1 MTTAAPPAVREV
13 QRGVRAPWFGPP
25 AARAGR
31 VASDVLP
38 LAIRR
43 AIARRAEEQQG
54 AEYRAFRERYF
65 HDPAGFAR
73 DCIVWKP
80 GEGLTPYQIEVIGSL
95 ADHDRVSV
103 RGPHGLGKS
112 TMGALVILWFALTR
126 DGLDWK
132 AVTTA
137 SVWRQLTKF
146 LWPEVHKW
154 VRRVDWQR
162 VGREPF
168 REGHEL
174 LDLALKL
181 STGEAFAAASDK
193 PTAIEGAHADH
204 LLYLFDEAKA
214 IVSPTWD
221 AAEGAFSAAGSDTP
235 QHAHAFATSTPG
247 DTAGRF
253 YDIHQHAPGYEDW
266 KTRHVTLDEA
276 VDAGRIS
283 RQWAAQR
290 KRQWGEDSALYQNRV
305 LGEFAA
311 GDDGGIIPLAWVEA
325 AQARWRAAR
334 DAGQLDELPE
344 VVGVDVSD
352 GGDDKTYIVPRRGH
366 AAMSLIDVTPKAR
379 GETMTIA
386 GRVKGLADGVEERG
400 GHLLAVVDSIGVGAG
415 VVSRLGELEV
425 AVEPFNASEST
436 KLRDM
441 SGSFGFLNKRAAAY
455 WNLREILDPES
466 GLDAMLPDDPMLTA
480 ELTVPQYR
488 MSSGGRLQLQSK
500 DDVRQ
505 KLGRSPD
512 RADAVV
518 MAFWGQPTGGT
529 MGALPWAARKAE
541 GSGEAEA
548 GGRASAPRRRSS
560 SMGALPWDRR

>member
-1 MTTAAPPAVREV
+1 M
-13 QRGVRAPWFGPP
+13 RAPWFGPP

-43 AIARRAEEQQG
+43 AIARRAEDQQG
-54 AEYRAFRERYF
+54 AEYRAFRDRYF
-65 HDPAGFAR
+65 RDPAGFAR
-73 DCIVWKP
+73 DCIAWKD
-80 GEGLTPYQIEVIGSL
+80 GEGLTAYQAEVIGWL
-95 ADHDRVSV
+95 ADEPRVSV

-112 TMGALVILWFALTR
+112 FSAAVVVLWFALTR

-137 SVWRQLTKF
+137 SVWRQLSKY
-146 LWPEVHKW
+146 LWPEIHK
-154 VRRVDWQR
+154 VARRLNWELI
-162 VGREPF
+162 GRAPF
-168 REGHEL
+168 RDGHEL

-181 STGEAFAAASDK
+181 STGEAFAVASDQ
-193 PTAIEGAHADH
+193 PSAIEGAHADH

-214 IVSPTWD
+214 IVAPTWD
-221 AAEGAFSAAGSDTP
+221 AAEGAFSAAGGDTP
-235 QHAHAFATSTPG
+235 QEAIAFAISTPG

-266 KTRHVTLDEA
+266 KTRHVTLEEA
-276 VDAGRIS
+276 IAAGRIS
-283 RQWAAQR
+283 REWAAQR
-290 KRQWGEDSALYQNRV
+290 RRQWGEDSALYQNRV

-325 AQARWRAAR
+325 AQARWRAAKE
-334 DAGQLDELPE
+334 AGQLDVLPE

-352 GGDDKTYIVPRRGH
+352 GGDDKTFVAPRRGY
-366 AAMSLIDVTPKAR
+366 AVLRLVDVTPKAR

-386 GRVKGLADGVEERG
+386 GRVKGLSDGAAEQG
-400 GHLLAVVDSIGVGAG
+400 AGLLAVVDSIGVGAG

-425 AVEPFNASEST
+425 TVEPFNASEST
-436 KLRDM
+436 KLRDL

-455 WNLREILDPES
+455 WNVREILDPES
-466 GLDAMLPDDPMLTA
+466 GLDAMLPDDPLLTA

-500 DDVRQ
+500 DDVRK

-518 MAFWGQPTGGT
+518 MAFWGQPTGGAI
-529 MGALPWAARKAE
+529 GALPWATPKAE
-541 GSGEAEA
+541 PSGGDAA
-548 GGRASAPRRRSS
+548 RAAQAPTRRSS
-560 SMGALPWDRR
+560 SMGARPWDRR